1 MANDEQSYKQWTRAL
16 NRVITSFEE
25 LEANPTV
32 ESTMRYVK
40 STVIVCRCVCGCSNC
55 GDVFVC
61 SANADVELA
70 VNAASKSSI

>member
-32 ESTMRYVK
+32 ESTMRYV
-40 STVIVCRCVCGCSNC
+40 VVPIEMEIVMT
-55 GDVFVC
+55 D
-61 SANADVELA
+61 
-70 VNAASKSSI
+70 